1 MNIYRRAKDYDN
13 TDTRIMGL
21 EFYNFDNE
29 CGNIMVGDCLALRRN
44 PKNEYDENAI
54 EVCVRKSVM
63 FFWSEDVMI
72 GHLTQSQ
79 ARDYAPLMD
88 SGKSFYAAVGLVKAG
103 RGVRTVGVS
112 VYEGSY

>member
-1 MNIYRRAKDYDN
+1 MNINRRSNNYEN

-29 CGNIMVGDCLALRRN
+29 CGNIMVGDCLVLRRN
-44 PKNEYDENAI
+44 PNNEYDENAI
-54 EVCVRKSVM
+54 EVCVRKSFM

-72 GHLTQSQ
+72 GHLNWVM
-79 ARDYAPLMD
+79 AKDYAPLMD
-88 SGKSFYAAVGLVKAG
+88 SGKSFYAVVGLVKAG